1 MAQAVAATGQ
11 VVPEATKNAVLTAF
25 KAQVDTAAPD
35 DSFAAYLGAWN
46 DPSTQ
51 APQFAKNLINT
62 LFNELKAQFVPAV
75 RNKYK
80 RLDREI
86 DQRLQRVDK
95 IEQLPDQSKAG
106 FAAALRGMS
115 GFGAMVRKLKGDN
128 KVDVTPT
135 VGGSKQPEW
144 SGGGSLADMVTEVD
158 GPGALLETDLRDG
171 TFAKKVKEVDAFYK
185 TLLEADVL
193 GEIKKP
199 KLMVHK
205 CMSADKAW
213 AEQAKGNAVP
223 NGFGGYQNGGE
234 VHVGQDVFREILTH
248 EVGHHIENNLPRER
262 WQDIQL
268 FMRARHNAAGGTG
281 KLQAGQSPRLG
292 GTYAATGPYTSTTY
306 NDDVGGT
313 EFTAM
318 TVQYLSDKKDI
329 DTMLDSDPAQV
340 AVSSCADCG
349 RRSTA
354 PTRRCAR
361 TTSTFQLHDRPGDGA
376 HQRGRRSRL
385 GGRRRRARSAGV
397 RCPTSRTAGRSA
409 TEPRATW
416 SPRSTACGSAPA
428 SSCARTGCSGAVTA
442 RAACS
447 RSPPASRCRRPPAT
461 NRRPRRTRSR
471 TRWTRSTATAPRWR
485 TCRPRSWREI
495 STTSRPSA
503 MASAG
508 RTAR

>member
-1 MAQAVAATGQ
+1 VSTRERERAAVEEENREAKPAPATATPADQIKRLQAGAGNAAVARMLSRAPLARKQDEALNLTPPVAGQDPLDLKQQNAVRFINNELGAVEVKTIKKQVLTDRMAQAVAATGQ

-35 DSFAAYLGAWN
+35 DSFAAYLGTWN

-51 APQFAKNLINT
+51 APQFAKALINT

-95 IEQLPDQSKAG
+95 IEQLPDQSKAA
-106 FAAALRGMS
+106 FAAALRGMP
-115 GFGAMVRKLKGDN
+115 GFGAMVRKIKGDN
-128 KVDVTPT
+128 KVEVTPT
-135 VGGSKQPEW
+135 IGGGKQPEW

-199 KLMVHK
+199 KIMVHK

-213 AEQAKGNAVP
+213 AEQAQGNPVP
-223 NGFGGYQNGGE
+223 NGFGGYQAGGE

-281 KLQAGQSPRLG
+281 KLQPGQSPRLA

-318 TVQYLSDKKDI
+318 TVQYLSDKKDL

-340 AVSSCADCG
+340 AVLVRALRPKEYGSHAALRAYDKYLP
-349 RRSTA
+349 A
-354 PTRRCAR
+354 P
-361 TTSTFQLHDRPGDGA
+361 
-376 HQRGRRSRL
+376 
-385 GGRRRRARSAGV
+385 
-397 RCPTSRTAGRSA
+397 
-409 TEPRATW
+409 
-416 SPRSTACGSAPA
+416 
-428 SSCARTGCSGAVTA
+428 
-442 RAACS
+442 
-447 RSPPASRCRRPPAT
+447 
-461 NRRPRRTRSR
+461 
-471 TRWTRSTATAPRWR
+471 
-485 TCRPRSWREI
+485 
-495 STTSRPSA
+495 
-503 MASAG
+503 
-508 RTAR
+508 